1 MVSGVPHKG
10 LCRSRDLHYPMYAS
24 LQFKVVCESL
34 QTLLT
39 KPSKKK
45 SDIANITLFGALF
58 KKVYIYHCEL

>member
-45 SDIANITLFGALF
+45 IG
-58 KKVYIYHCEL
+58 HCKYNAFWRVIQKGLHLSL